1 MESSV
6 RTAAIA
12 AGVALAA
19 CLPLMIG
26 DYYVGLI
33 VRIMIYALFALSLQL
48 LVGGAGLI
56 SLGQAAGFGIGAY
69 VVALTAP
76 ADGPGN
82 FFVLLPCAMAAAAA
96 FAWATGMLALRTKG
110 VYFLM
115 VTLAFAQMVYYVFHD
130 TKLGGGSD
138 GIYLAFRPEW
148 SLGPGMSLSVDAKYS
163 FYLLVLA
170 CLLLAW
176 ACLAS
181 LMRTRFGAALTGIR
195 VNEQRMRAAGYA
207 TFHYKLVAYVSA
219 GALAGAA
226 GLLYAVKD
234 GYVTPELLAW
244 EQSGLVLLMVIL
256 GGTGPLWGA
265 VIGAVALTLLQE
277 LFQSAAVFGRWAD
290 HWHLTFGASVIVLV
304 ALLPKG
310 LVGLPDQWR
319 HFRTRG
325 AVSTVVQAKH

>member
-1 MESSV
+1 MKFFV
-6 RTAAIA
+6 RGAAIA
-12 AGVALAA
+12 AGAALAA
-19 CLPLMIG
+19 CLPMVVG
-26 DYYVGLI
+26 DYYVGLL

-69 VVALTAP
+69 AVALLAP
-76 ADGPGN
+76 ADSAGN
-82 FFVLLPCAMAAAAA
+82 FFVLLPCAMMGAAA
-96 FAWATGMLALRTKG
+96 FAWVTGMLALRTKG
-110 VYFLM
+110 IYFLM

-138 GIYLAFRPEW
+138 GIYLAFRPQW
-148 SLGPGMSLSVDAKYS
+148 SLGSAFTLSVDGKHA
-163 FYLLVLA
+163 FYMLVLA

-176 ACLAS
+176 AGLAL

-195 VNEQRMRAAGYA
+195 VNEQRMRAAGYV
-207 TFHYKLVAYVSA
+207 TFHYKLVAYVLA

-277 LFQSAAVFGRWAD
+277 LFQSAAIFGRWAD
-290 HWHLTFGASVIVLV
+290 HWHLTFGAAVIVMV

-319 HFRTRG
+319 NSRAR
-325 AVSTVVQAKH
+325 AAMPAVVQAKQ